1 MRLILYKRIAN
12 APTEIALQELREE
25 IIDRFGLLPD
35 PAKLLFTVT
44 ELKIKATPLGIRKI
58 DAGPLGARIEFHRQ
72 PNVDPTVIIGLLQT
86 APQTYR
92 LQGPA
97 RLRILGDYPDAATR
111 VDAVTRLLEELQI
124 NQD

>member
-1 MRLILYKRIAN
+1 M
-12 APTEIALQELREE
+12 
-25 IIDRFGLLPD
+25 
-35 PAKLLFTVT
+35 
-44 ELKIKATPLGIRKI
+44 KIKATPLGIRKI

-72 PNVDPTVIIGLLQT
+72 PNVDPTVIIRLLQT

-97 RLRILGDYPDAATR
+97 QLRILGDYPDAATR